1 MNTFDQD
8 VLKHNQYF
16 QVPVDKRNTIDCM
29 HQDNFNKKEG
39 NDWRKEVH
47 GTKNRTC

>member
-29 HQDNFNKKEG
+29 YQDKFNKKG
-39 NDWRKEVH
+39 RNDWRKEVH